1 MTKIDQVSD
10 ELINSF
16 IDEELSP
23 VEQSQLLEAINADK
37 ELSAKVCDTQRV
49 KALVSHAYQHAPLA
63 RPADSY
69 GRGLLKYRDVL
80 VAGLVL
86 VVCATGGWYARSWWD
101 PADLQGNIQE
111 VRYLQPAQL
120 AGNWTGQQKVV
131 LHVGS
136 SDPAKL
142 KASLDQ
148 AEYLLSAARDT
159 GRPLKMELIVSSG
172 GLNLLRT
179 GVTPYADRIKSMQQS
194 YGNLVFVACSQ
205 SINKLH
211 EKGVKVDL
219 LSEVTRTPDS
229 ALEVVISRL
238 KDGWTYVSI

>member
-1 MTKIDQVSD
+1 MKKIDQVSD

-16 IDEELSP
+16 VDEQLSP
-23 VEQSQLLEAINADK
+23 GEKSQLLEAINAD
-37 ELSAKVCDTQRV
+37 EDLSAKVCDTQRL
-49 KALVSHAYQHAPLA
+49 KAMVSHAYQHTPNV
-63 RPADSY
+63 RQADSY
-69 GRGLLKYRDVL
+69 GRGLLKYRDAL
-80 VAGLVL
+80 VAGLAL
-86 VVCATGGWYARSWWD
+86 VVCASGGWYARSWWELD
-101 PADLQGNIQE
+101 QQDSRQE
-111 VRYLQPAQL
+111 VRYLKPAQL
-120 AGNWTGQQKVV
+120 AANWTGQQKVV

-136 SDPAKL
+136 SDPEKL

-148 AEYLLSAARDT
+148 AEYLLNTAHTS

-179 GVTPYADRIKSMQQS
+179 GVTPYADRIKSMKQS

-205 SINKLH
+205 SIDRLR

-219 LSEVTRTPDS
+219 LPEVTQASDS